1 MFDDLDDD
9 DVTDLLPDSESE
21 RKEKRLPHEKDQSGR
36 RMTVSE
42 VRKIKKQMS
51 FLDHL
56 LLWFFKDMK
65 FECDYVMRFL
75 EW

>member
-21 RKEKRLPHEKDQSGR
+21 RKEKKLPHEKDQSGR

-42 VRKIKKQMS
+42 VCKTEKHMFRVTCR
-51 FLDHL
+51 FVRPGYEV
-56 LLWFFKDMK
+56 
-65 FECDYVMRFL
+65 ECDYVMKFL
-75 EW
+75 E